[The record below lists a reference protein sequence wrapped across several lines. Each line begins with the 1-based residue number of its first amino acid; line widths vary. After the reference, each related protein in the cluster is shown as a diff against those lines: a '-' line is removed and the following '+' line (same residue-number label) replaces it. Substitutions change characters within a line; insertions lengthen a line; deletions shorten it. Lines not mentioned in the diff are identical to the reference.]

1 MTLLADITILSRNLE
16 KSFKQ
21 FLFVLPRVALLEE
34 IAQGR
39 FGVDSSIDIEQYDD
53 AEQGGD
59 QEDFYEESEFQNI
72 QIPSKFAG
80 V

>member
-1 MTLLADITILSRNLE
+1 M
-16 KSFKQ
+16 FG
-21 FLFVLPRVALLEE
+21 LPRVALLEE

-39 FGVDSSIDIEQYDD
+39 FGLDSSIDIEQYDD

-59 QEDFYEESEFQNI
+59 EGDLYEESEFQNI

-80 V
+80 T